1 MNYLSEEKRAK
12 LSEVLFYVALTIELG
27 IMLLEKS
34 DIDRTTL
41 SFGSLSFDTCLFYV
55 TFAVSFLAVLIMKHD
70 KKEWMILGAIL
81 VFVIICWRITRRNDL
96 LRYTVFL
103 MAAKN
108 IDVKKVMKYIF
119 YVSAAGFCL
128 TVLLACS
135 NVLGDI
141 ALPLQDYGRDGKEL
155 RYVFGFGHPNTFY
168 GCVYSLVLLWI
179 WIYGEKSSLK
189 KWMIVFFINICA
201 CVLTKSRTAM
211 LISILTFAVGFLAK
225 VIKDFREKKIVYV
238 STAVVTP
245 FLCVLFSVF
254 AAIFCYMEKYEQSK
268 KLYDVIFWLN
278 DKLTDRISNLYYD
291 SSSHAGYIK
300 TWKLFSDRASDRDF
314 DMGWVKLFYE
324 CGIVP
329 GIAIA
334 AIVALLIYICY
345 KKKDIWTLIIIL
357 SLSIYTV
364 VEATFVSRYI
374 GRLFILP
381 VVGVYLGEFVR
392 GKGIENNV

>member
-1 MNYLSEEKRAK
+1 MNYLSEEKRAN
-12 LSEVLFYVALTIELG
+12 LSKVLFYVALTIELG

-70 KKEWMILGAIL
+70 KKEWLILAGIFA
-81 VFVIICWRITRRNDL
+81 FAFICWRITRRNDL

-103 MAAKN
+103 MATKN
-108 IDVKKVMKYIF
+108 IDVKKTMKYIF
-119 YVSAAGFCL
+119 YVIAAGFCL
-128 TVLLACS
+128 IVILAATG
-135 NVLGDI
+135 VLGDV
-141 ALPLQDYGRDGKEL
+141 ALPLQNYGRDVDEI

-179 WIYGEKSSLK
+179 WIYGEKSSLI
-189 KWMIVFFINICA
+189 KWMIVFGINVWA
-201 CVLTKSRTAM
+201 CVLAKSRTAM

-225 VIKDFREKKIVYV
+225 VLRNFREKKCVYV
-238 STAVVTP
+238 TAAVFTP
-245 FLCVLFSVF
+245 FLCIAFSVWS
-254 AAIFCYMEKYEQSK
+254 AIFCYMEKYEQSP

-278 DKLTDRISNLYYD
+278 DKLNDRISNLYYD
-291 SSSHAGYIK
+291 SNSHAGYIK

-334 AIVALLIYICY
+334 AIVALLIYLCY